1 MCKDFI
7 KKHIFFSNDL
17 SDDPVKAQK
26 RKDLYTD
33 MIAQIISESLFF
45 FQDDYYNADIST
57 IEREMTHIS
66 YCIETFPVVNAMV
79 DNQNNYIILNLF
91 TMVAANNMTVITE
104 LLDLL
109 SRPEKATT
117 SQIMLFALKWL
128 NFYENEY
135 MISTYIRE
143 YGAKKQ
149 ILPVV
154 ENGKMYAVCKGYN
167 LSPTQKYSEYMYDV
181 FKLIFLHELGHWQ
194 YARFKES
201 WKMAYKKQAYNA
213 LKKQ

>member
-1 MCKDFI
+1 
-7 KKHIFFSNDL
+7 
-17 SDDPVKAQK
+17 
-26 RKDLYTD
+26 

-79 DNQNNYIILNLF
+79 DNQKNYIILNLF
-91 TMVAANNMTVITE
+91 TMVAANNMTMITE
-104 LLDLL
+104 LLDH
-109 SRPEKATT
+109 
-117 SQIMLFALKWL
+117 
-128 NFYENEY
+128 ENEN
-135 MISTYIRE
+135 MISTYTRE
-143 YGAKKQ
+143 YY
-149 ILPVV
+149 IPIV
-154 ENGKMYAVCKGYN
+154 ENGKMYAVWNGYN
-167 LSPTQKYSEYMYDV
+167 LFPPQKYSEYMYDV

-213 LKKQ
+213 L